1 MNKNRAARLVGEAQ
15 RLVGAR
21 STPRRGR
28 GLSIIASSS
37 IVQANMSQRPEIT
50 ITFAQSL
57 DGCIATSTGDSRWIS
72 SDETLRLAHEL
83 RSEADAVLVGAG
95 TVKADNPRLTCRIS
109 GHTSPLRV
117 ILDGRL
123 SLPADS
129 LVITSAHET
138 PTYVITS
145 DRALKKQEN
154 KVLQLRKHGVRLLT
168 LPGGDGNG
176 GDSDKLSNGGGSGS
190 GANNGNNPDELSL
203 HSVLE
208 LLSAEGIQRL
218 LIEGGSGII
227 TSFLRAGLFERL
239 VLVTAPLIIGAG
251 IPAVGDM
258 GVRKLTSALKL
269 RPATPRLLGPDLVW
283 ELYRE

>member
-1 MNKNRAARLVGEAQ
+1 
-15 RLVGAR
+15 
-21 STPRRGR
+21 
-28 GLSIIASSS
+28 
-37 IVQANMSQRPEIT
+37 MSQRPEIT

-83 RSEADAVLVGAG
+83 RAEADAVLVGAG

-117 ILDGRL
+117 VLDGRL
-123 SLPADS
+123 SMPADS
-129 LVITSAHET
+129 LVITTAHET
-138 PTYVITS
+138 PTCIVTS
-145 DRALKKQEN
+145 EQALIKQED
-154 KVLQLRKHGVRLLT
+154 KACTLRKHGVRILA
-168 LPGGDGNG
+168 LPGE
-176 GDSDKLSNGGGSGS
+176 SDD
-190 GANNGNNPDELSL
+190 NPDVLAL

-218 LIEGGSGII
+218 LVEGGSGII
-227 TSFLRAGLFERL
+227 TSFLSARLFERL

-251 IPAVGDM
+251 IPSVRDM
-258 GVRKLTSALKL
+258 GVRKLSSALKL
-269 RPATPRLLGPDLVW
+269 RPGTPRLLGPDLVW